1 VKGAVA
7 MIDGVV
13 LPLED
18 ASVSVLDRGFLYGD
32 SVFETIRTYGGVPFA
47 LGEHLERLERS
58 AALVF
63 IDLPVSRAVIAD
75 EVERA
80 VRAAGNDESY
90 IRVMFTRGKGELGL
104 DPALAEGPLRVI
116 IVTPLAAP
124 PAALYESGIK
134 AHLFRLR
141 RPSDGTAAAGAKL
154 GNYLGS
160 VLAMRAARAVGAK
173 EALVVDGEERVIE
186 GATSNVFFLSGSR
199 LVTPP
204 LDAGILPGITRGV
217 LLELASEGGFEIE
230 LAAPLVTELPAFE
243 EMFVSSSIR
252 ELLAVVDVDGTPVGN
267 GAVGP
272 GFRRLLAAFRSRVR
286 R

>member
-1 VKGAVA
+1 
-7 MIDGVV
+7 M
-13 LPLED
+13 
-18 ASVSVLDRGFLYGD
+18 YGD
-32 SVFETIRTYGGVPFA
+32 SVFETIRTYGGAPFA
-47 LGEHLERLERS
+47 LGDHLARLERS

-63 IDLPVSRAVIAD
+63 IDLPVSRAVIAE

-80 VRAAGNDESY
+80 VRTAGNAESY
-90 IRVMFTRGKGELGL
+90 VRIMFTRGKGELGL

-116 IVTPLAAP
+116 IVTPLASP
-124 PAALYESGIK
+124 PPALYESGIK

-154 GNYLGS
+154 GNYFGS

-186 GATSNVFFLSGSR
+186 GATSNVFFISGSR

-217 LLELASEGGFEIE
+217 LLELAGELRFEVE
-230 LAAPLVTELPAFE
+230 LRAPLVTELSRFE

-252 ELLAVVDVDGTPVGN
+252 ELLAVVNVDGAPIGSGT
-267 GAVGP
+267 VGP
-272 GFRRLLAAFRSRVR
+272 HFRRLLAAFRSRVR
-286 R
+286 G